1 MYEDGVLVGLRAFQ
15 LRSNAAFQ
23 TTQSEELNV
32 RPASP
37 KIRVATSKLT
47 SPSTQTSLGRGCL
60 TSHNSG
66 SIQGEAVGCI

>member
-23 TTQSEELNV
+23 
-32 RPASP
+32 SP

-47 SPSTQTSLGRGCL
+47 SPSTQTSLGRSCL

-66 SIQGEAVGCI
+66 STQGETVGCI

>member
-23 TTQSEELNV
+23 
-32 RPASP
+32 SP

-47 SPSTQTSLGRGCL
+47 SPSTQTSLG
-60 TSHNSG
+60 
-66 SIQGEAVGCI
+66 